1 MMKKLSTWM
10 MLAAMSG
17 FLLSCVATAGC
28 VSRKLDPDTPWKLKP
43 QESFGLMLVKIEMTP
58 KRCENIKNPKKK
70 CSLKKLELKK
80 KIATSV
86 GSSIVVYKNFSK
98 SQTFILTAAHVC
110 GTEPT
115 DEFVYITGNNE
126 YKVTIT
132 QKVLNIEIVDYTGTK
147 RTAEVHSLDKP
158 NDLCIVYTQNLW
170 GKPFKVSASN
180 PVVGQKVFNVA
191 SPHKIWSPG
200 MVLMLDG
207 YYSGQAVNGFHHYT
221 VPARPG
227 SSGSPIFDR
236 HGRIVGMVQRAVTG
250 FENLALSTS
259 TQAIREIMNSI
270 PRDKPNTYNIEH
282 INRMR

>member
-1 MMKKLSTWM
+1 M
-10 MLAAMSG
+10 
-17 FLLSCVATAGC
+17 GC
-28 VSRKLDPDTPWKLKP
+28 VSKDPYRGTPWHLKP

-58 KRCENIKNPKKK
+58 KKCKNIKHPKKK
-70 CSLKKLELKK
+70 CSLKKLNLKK

-86 GSSIVVYKNFSK
+86 GSSIVVYKNMSK

-110 GTEPT
+110 DTDPT
-115 DEFVYITGNNE
+115 DEFTYVTGDNS

-147 RTAEVHSLDKP
+147 RTAEIHSLDKP

-170 GKPFKVSASN
+170 GRPFIVSNSD
-180 PVVGQKVFNVA
+180 PVVGQKVFNIA

-207 YYSGQAVNGFHHYT
+207 YYSGRAVNGFHHYT
-221 VPARPG
+221 IPARPG
-227 SSGSPIFDR
+227 SSGSPILDSR
-236 HGRIVGMVQRAVTG
+236 GRIVGMVQRAVTG

-259 TQAIREIMNSI
+259 AQAIREIMSSI
-270 PRDKPNTYNIEH
+270 PRDEPKETYDMDKL
-282 INRMR
+282 RMMR